1 MMWGMTTTLKVRV
14 VTTVE
19 IDAESWAMEYG
30 CEPSEVRADVQRHL
44 SDSMRQQVETLGLG
58 R

>member
-1 MMWGMTTTLKVRV
+1 MTTTLKVRV